1 MEVQTMAKIID
12 LYVHKKA
19 QQVQHQQDLNE
30 LLKKVKALD
39 MTSALLGES
48 LKDAKAFREISAA
61 FQQDERIVSVLENLK

>member
-1 MEVQTMAKIID
+1 MAKIID

-48 LKDAKAFREISAA
+48 LKDAKAIREISAA